1 MLYSHPEAP
10 PLPCATPPE
19 RPPSRPRPRPQ
30 PRTHGHEPAAHQALR
45 PPGLED
51 TGRAQVGAGRR
62 RARRQRRF
70 VTRTYLSPILLSSTP
85 RRMGE
90 RYVHVGKVRSRSG
103 PLHAGA
109 RTCQMSSPIGCS
121 TAGSLRGAPVGRGVR
136 RTLRA
141 AAGAFR
147 PRRPQQSLPARDRSR
162 GTRGARC
169 RASIGP
175 GTLKDLQEADLEPP
189 FPPDARPRPLT
200 YDHASRGESQRTT
213 ARGGSLTYDHASRGE
228 SQRTTARGGPL
239 PGINHLASLRH
250 DARRAVATGS
260 KQAEQG
266 RARGAGL
273 SLPAR
278 GPAASRGS
286 PGSLLSGR
294 AHPPSPE
301 RIVEAPCDPDASRPG
316 QSQGVVPHG
325 PHRPAA
331 VTM

>member
-109 RTCQMSSPIGCS
+109 RTWRGDGGIHRRAPAAPRGRPDVPDVEPHRVLHGRLPE
-121 TAGSLRGAPVGRGVR
+121 GSASGS
-136 RTLRA
+136 
-141 AAGAFR
+141 
-147 PRRPQQSLPARDRSR
+147 RRPADSSD
-162 GTRGARC
+162 RC
-169 RASIGP
+169 RR
-175 GTLKDLQEADLEPP
+175 LPP
-189 FPPDARPRPLT
+189 PATPTVPSG
-200 YDHASRGESQRTT
+200 SRSVQGNSGR
-213 ARGGSLTYDHASRGE
+213 
-228 SQRTTARGGPL
+228 PL
-239 PGINHLASLRH
+239 PGLNRLPGLSKTPLSKTPKAPRGPTWNHLFRPTH
-250 DARRAVATGS
+250 DR
-260 KQAEQG
+260 
-266 RARGAGL
+266 
-273 SLPAR
+273 
-278 GPAASRGS
+278 
-286 PGSLLSGR
+286 
-294 AHPPSPE
+294 
-301 RIVEAPCDPDASRPG
+301 DP
-316 QSQGVVPHG
+316 
-325 PHRPAA
+325 
-331 VTM
+331 

>member
-1 MLYSHPEAP
+1 
-10 PLPCATPPE
+10 
-19 RPPSRPRPRPQ
+19 
-30 PRTHGHEPAAHQALR
+30 
-45 PPGLED
+45 
-51 TGRAQVGAGRR
+51 
-62 RARRQRRF
+62 
-70 VTRTYLSPILLSSTP
+70 
-85 RRMGE
+85 MGE

-213 ARGGSLTYDHASRGE
+213 ARGG
-228 SQRTTARGGPL
+228 PL

-250 DARRAVATGS
+250 DARRAVATGP

-286 PGSLLSGR
+286 PRFPAVRESTSSFAGASCRGSLR
-294 AHPPSPE
+294 PR
-301 RIVEAPCDPDASRPG
+301 RISAGPVARESSLCGPYRPT
-316 QSQGVVPHG
+316 
-325 PHRPAA
+325 A
-331 VTM
+331 VSM

>member
-147 PRRPQQSLPARDRSR
+147 PRRPQQSLSPSRSVR
-162 GTRGARC
+162 FRLE
-169 RASIGP
+169 IGP
-175 GTLKDLQEADLEPP
+175 GELGAPAAGYQSALGLSKTPLSKTPKTP
-189 FPPDARPRPLT
+189 RRPT
-200 YDHASRGESQRTT
+200 W
-213 ARGGSLTYDHASRGE
+213 
-228 SQRTTARGGPL
+228 
-239 PGINHLASLRH
+239 NHLFRPTH
-250 DARRAVATGS
+250 DR
-260 KQAEQG
+260 
-266 RARGAGL
+266 
-273 SLPAR
+273 
-278 GPAASRGS
+278 
-286 PGSLLSGR
+286 
-294 AHPPSPE
+294 
-301 RIVEAPCDPDASRPG
+301 DP
-316 QSQGVVPHG
+316 
-325 PHRPAA
+325 
-331 VTM
+331 